1 VIAVPT
7 PAAAIGACALTAL
20 AAPAAPDTGAA
31 LIARGQCGRCH
42 DVTALAVEATP
53 RERSC
58 AGCHRW
64 IHDAREQPEESAR
77 WRKVYPAWDRYLT
90 NVRSFLD
97 VPDLAA
103 SAARLTPDF
112 VASYLR
118 APFKVRPALHE
129 SMIRTGYAEDEATR
143 IASWLVQRARVRR
156 PWSEAAAAASAVP
169 PSTRPEAVAEGAR
182 LYQRLA
188 CGTCHAL
195 GSRPASLAMAAA
207 PDLAHVARRIAPADA
222 AAFIADPAAFGGE
235 PRMPRYPMSATEA
248 ARLRDFLW
256 STAASGASS
265 LVAGAADLPLLAR
278 PVRYAEVR
286 ERVLA
291 AVCVHCHMSER
302 GGADG
307 GPGNTGGLGWRGAGL
322 DLETWAGVVRGA
334 RGADGRRHSVLAPAP
349 DGGEPPL
356 LARLRQRYA
365 EHAAERAGPAAV
377 RAGGAPG
384 MPLGLP
390 PLAPAD
396 LQLVRSWL
404 AQGAP
409 GPDGT
414 RSVAQRARRL
424 RHQPSNSASASDAPT
439 PGPPPELECRPR
451 LQWQPPPLAAT
462 TGVSPLASL
471 IALASAGV
479 TAPSGSGAATSDDG
493 GAASGRTST
502 ATAASRTPASGGAPT
517 SSARPP
523 SLRNTGA
530 SGATGR
536 PASGRRGG
544 GTPPSTSAG
553 TPRSRAGGR
562 PSTGIGSGPS
572 YGGGGGGG

>member
-1 VIAVPT
+1 VIAMLA

-20 AAPAAPDTGAA
+20 AAPGAPAAPGSGAA

-42 DVTALAVEATP
+42 DVGALAVEATP

-77 WRKVYPAWDRYLT
+77 WRKVYPAWDRYLA

-112 VASYLR
+112 VAGYLR
-118 APFKVRPALHE
+118 APFKVRPALPE
-129 SMIRTGYAEDEATR
+129 SMIRTGYAADEATR
-143 IASWLVQRARVRR
+143 IATWLTDRARARR
-156 PWSEAAAAASAVP
+156 PWSAAAAAAASQP
-169 PSTRPEAVAEGAR
+169 PSSRPEDVAEGAR

-188 CGTCHAL
+188 CATCHAL
-195 GSRPASLAMAAA
+195 GSRAPSVTMAAA
-207 PDLAHVARRIAPADA
+207 PDLAHVARRMAATDA
-222 AAFIADPAAFGGE
+222 AAYIADPAAFGGE
-235 PRMPRYPMSATEA
+235 PRMPRYPVSAAEA

-256 STAASGASS
+256 AAAATRAD
-265 LVAGAADLPLLAR
+265 VTGAAVAPELPVLAR
-278 PVRYAEVR
+278 RVRYAEVR

-334 RGADGRRHSVLAPAP
+334 RGADGRRYSVLAPTP

-356 LARLRQRYA
+356 LARLRRRYA
-365 EHAAERAGPAAV
+365 EHASERAGPTAV
-377 RAGGAPG
+377 NAGGSPG

-409 GPDGT
+409 GPDG
-414 RSVAQRARRL
+414 ARAL
-424 RHQPSNSASASDAPT
+424 RP
-439 PGPPPELECRPR
+439 
-451 LQWQPPPLAAT
+451 
-462 TGVSPLASL
+462 
-471 IALASAGV
+471 
-479 TAPSGSGAATSDDG
+479 
-493 GAASGRTST
+493 
-502 ATAASRTPASGGAPT
+502 
-517 SSARPP
+517 
-523 SLRNTGA
+523 
-530 SGATGR
+530 
-536 PASGRRGG
+536 
-544 GTPPSTSAG
+544 
-553 TPRSRAGGR
+553 
-562 PSTGIGSGPS
+562 
-572 YGGGGGGG
+572 